1 LPAGR
6 LTAKEDGSITRR
18 SDGSAQQ
25 VERADVREE
34 WAHGGTRG
42 SPVFWLAGAALALA
56 FALAAFRVGEEPG
69 ALSNWQALGLGL
81 VQGATELLPISSSAH
96 LILVPWL
103 ADWQYLEENDD
114 FNQTFD
120 VALHLG
126 TLVAVVAYFW
136 SDLIAL
142 ARAWWRSARRRRT
155 TAPDERLA
163 WFVVVATVPAA
174 VVGAVGSEAIPDHLG
189 EPWQIA
195 ILLAVFGALLWIADR
210 RPARR
215 DAHELGVREAVVVGL
230 AQTLALAP
238 GVSRSG
244 ITITA
249 GRFLGL
255 GRDGAARVAFLLLV
269 PITFGAV
276 VWQGLTD
283 IVFGDAPPGSAGPFM
298 VGVLAAAA
306 SGAVAIVA
314 LLGYV
319 RRHDYSAFVVY
330 RLLLATFVLA
340 LIASGVRDATF

>member
-1 LPAGR
+1 V
-6 LTAKEDGSITRR
+6 RR
-18 SDGSAQQ
+18 
-25 VERADVREE
+25 
-34 WAHGGTRG
+34 
-42 SPVFWLAGAALALA
+42 PVVATISLAGAALAVA
-56 FALAAFRVGEEPG
+56 VVLAAFRVGEEPG
-69 ALSNWQALGLGL
+69 ALSDWQALGLGL

-103 ADWQYLEENDD
+103 ADWEYLKDNDD

-126 TLVAVVAYFW
+126 TLAAVVAYFW
-136 SDLIAL
+136 RDLVAL
-142 ARAWWRSARRRRT
+142 ALAWWRSVRRRSVRT
-155 TAPDERLA
+155 PEERMA

-174 VVGAVGSEAIPDHLG
+174 IVGAVGSEAIPDHLG

-195 ILLAVFGALLWIADR
+195 ILLAVFGVLLWIADR

-215 DAHELGVREAVVVGL
+215 EAADLGVREAVVVGL
-230 AQTLALAP
+230 AQSLALAP

-244 ITITA
+244 VTITA

-255 GRDGAARVAFLLLV
+255 GRDEAARLAFLLLV

-283 IVFGDAPPGSAGPFM
+283 VVLGDVPPGSGGPFA

-319 RRHDYSAFVVY
+319 RRHNYSVFVVY
-330 RLLLATFVLA
+330 RLLVALFVVG
-340 LIASGVRDATF
+340 LIAAGIRDATF

>member
-1 LPAGR
+1 V
-6 LTAKEDGSITRR
+6 RR
-18 SDGSAQQ
+18 PLVATIS
-25 VERADVREE
+25 
-34 WAHGGTRG
+34 
-42 SPVFWLAGAALALA
+42 LAGAALAVALV
-56 FALAAFRVGEEPG
+56 LAALRVGEEPG

-103 ADWQYLEENDD
+103 ANWEYLKENDD

-126 TLVAVVAYFW
+126 TLLAVATYFW
-136 SDLIAL
+136 SELVAL
-142 ARAWWRSARRRRT
+142 TLAWFRSMRRRRIAT
-155 TAPDERLA
+155 PEERLA
-163 WFVVVATVPAA
+163 WFVVIATIPAA
-174 VVGAVGSEAIPDHLG
+174 AVGALGSETIPDHLG

-195 ILLAVFGALLWIADR
+195 ILLAAFGVLLWAADR
-210 RPARR
+210 RPVER
-215 DAHELGVREAVVVGL
+215 DTTSLGLREAVIVGV
-230 AQTLALAP
+230 AQSLALAP

-255 GRDGAARVAFLLLV
+255 NHNDAARLAFLLLV

-276 VWQGLTD
+276 LWEGLTN
-283 IVFGDAPPGSAGPFM
+283 IVLADVPPGSEGPFA

-306 SGAVAIVA
+306 SGAIAIVS

-319 RRHDYSAFVVY
+319 RRHDYSVFVIYRVLVALFVVS
-330 RLLLATFVLA
+330 